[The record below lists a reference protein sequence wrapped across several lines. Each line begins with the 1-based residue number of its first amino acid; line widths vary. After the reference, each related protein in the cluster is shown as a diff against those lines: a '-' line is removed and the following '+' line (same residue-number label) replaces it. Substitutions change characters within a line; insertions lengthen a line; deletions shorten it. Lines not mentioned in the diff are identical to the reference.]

1 MADLPP
7 GPLRV
12 LPPAGSPDAAPRR
25 ADDLA
30 ALLAMAR
37 QGSLTGAHRI
47 LTARGDTL
55 RADAIP
61 ALAAAL
67 ERDPWSAW
75 EEAEEPPP
83 QPAPPPAP
91 KAADVFSLGVEE
103 STALQEL
110 PSHAIMPVAPLSP
123 PPAAPTRLVL
133 HARPDPRAAS
143 LPRPAAIEPVAPA
156 PPPSPPRSAIPLTR
170 RAPTAEASPLELPP
184 EGGQVIAF
192 PTRSPPTYGSA
203 ALKPLELPEL
213 RSRPQADEGEGAD
226 APVTRWGRLGLVAVV
241 LLGGMLGLRW
251 WIRATSTQVFPLAE
265 VPVATTPLEARPVPE
280 AASVYDALEG
290 ELRGLLP
297 AEVREIKAAGD
308 LEEALIIELSRMKVS
323 TSRVEAPVLE
333 WEGRKDDVPKVAQV
347 HLWVRSRPGE
357 LDREIAAIGMVVG
370 KYINT
375 YTLELLAFEVTFEG
389 LGETPLRRALDPQ
402 GARYFYRRNLSLYD
416 FLLGKPADPTQ
427 NRPPGKLPGAQPP
440 P

>member
-1 MADLPP
+1 
-7 GPLRV
+7 
-12 LPPAGSPDAAPRR
+12 
-25 ADDLA
+25 
-30 ALLAMAR
+30 
-37 QGSLTGAHRI
+37 
-47 LTARGDTL
+47 
-55 RADAIP
+55 
-61 ALAAAL
+61 
-67 ERDPWSAW
+67 
-75 EEAEEPPP
+75 
-83 QPAPPPAP
+83 
-91 KAADVFSLGVEE
+91 
-103 STALQEL
+103 
-110 PSHAIMPVAPLSP
+110 
-123 PPAAPTRLVL
+123 
-133 HARPDPRAAS
+133 
-143 LPRPAAIEPVAPA
+143 
-156 PPPSPPRSAIPLTR
+156 
-170 RAPTAEASPLELPP
+170 
-184 EGGQVIAF
+184 
-192 PTRSPPTYGSA
+192 
-203 ALKPLELPEL
+203 
-213 RSRPQADEGEGAD
+213 
-226 APVTRWGRLGLVAVV
+226 VTRWGRLGLVAVV